1 MRVYKN
7 LSEMIEETARELFS
21 RGIRRF
27 DQTRQG
33 KKIDEPTVEL
43 IGYTYTVS
51 DPSDYDE
58 FFAISRKIC
67 QRDFHRRAI
76 AERWFS
82 EMIGL
87 RGRRCENP
95 QTFWMLHPELRDYFL
110 KYCSEDGR
118 ESYTYCSRLKGQIE
132 KVIEK
137 LAENPE
143 RRGAVISV
151 WRAWDLERVGDRRVP
166 CSMFYQFITRQEL
179 DGRRVDVIYVQ
190 RSCDF
195 INFFPFDVY
204 RACRLAEYIAER
216 LGWRQGRLIHFI
228 SSLHAFESEVPDR
241 FKW

>member
-1 MRVYKN
+1 M
-7 LSEMIEETARELFS
+7 
-21 RGIRRF
+21 
-27 DQTRQG
+27 TRQG
-33 KKIDEPTVEL
+33 KKIDEPAVEL
-43 IGYTYTVS
+43 IGYSYAVS

-58 FFAISRKIC
+58 FFALARKIC
-67 QRDFHRRAI
+67 QRNFLLRSI

-87 RGRRCENP
+87 EGRRCQNP

-118 ESYTYCSRLKGQIE
+118 EAYTYCSRLRGQIE

-151 WRAWDLERVGDRRVP
+151 WRSWDLERVGNHRVP

-195 INFFPFDVY
+195 INFFAFDVY

-216 LGWRQGRLIHFI
+216 LGWRRGRLIHFI
-228 SSLHAFESEVPDR
+228 SSLHAFESEVPER
-241 FKW
+241 YKW